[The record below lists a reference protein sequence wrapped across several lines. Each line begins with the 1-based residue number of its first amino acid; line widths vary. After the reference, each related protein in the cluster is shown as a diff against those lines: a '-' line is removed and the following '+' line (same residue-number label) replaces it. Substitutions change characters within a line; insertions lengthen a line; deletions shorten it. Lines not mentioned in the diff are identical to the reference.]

1 MHRHHTSDSILR
13 DAQMLSQE
21 CVQIRYL
28 GGDLL
33 ELLVR
38 LQQWVP
44 PRVQQRSPLAFL
56 VLHESSHF
64 LVELLPAHRGV
75 LMRAPGHFF
84 TQLDER
90 LGFPLQ
96 RSSRPNAPKKH
107 IRAQHSTQEVHQLT
121 CGDQVQGRAP
131 QRSDRQHAHDQSTSV
146 QASCRVPI
154 YRGECCNV
162 P

>member
-84 TQLDER
+84 T
-90 LGFPLQ
+90 
-96 RSSRPNAPKKH
+96 
-107 IRAQHSTQEVHQLT
+107 
-121 CGDQVQGRAP
+121 
-131 QRSDRQHAHDQSTSV
+131 
-146 QASCRVPI
+146 
-154 YRGECCNV
+154 
-162 P
+162 